1 MRFSAPSPKGSA
13 TFSIL
18 EINNIDANDIIARK
32 TDGMMRRWREGE
44 GERQGEREP
53 VPRREE
59 NKKK

>member
-32 TDGMMRRWREGE
+32 TDGMMRRWRGREAGE
-44 GERQGEREP
+44 GEP